1 MIRFTV
7 EGEPVAKARPRVVKG
22 RAYTPQRTVDAEEA
36 VGWAFR
42 EEMPGTLAPLTGWV
56 GMRCTFYTMSNHPR
70 SDVDNLLKLVSDAL
84 EGLAY
89 VNDKQVE
96 DVHAKRVRGDAA
108 PRTVIEI
115 WPIVE
120 PAGGK

>member
-7 EGEPVAKARPRVVKG
+7 DGEPVAKARPRVVKG
-22 RAYTPQRTVDAEEA
+22 RTYTPQRTLDAEEA
-36 VGWAFR
+36 IGYRFR
-42 EEMPGTLAPLTGWV
+42 EELPGHEPLTGWV
-56 GMRCTFYTMSNHPR
+56 GMRCTFYTKSQRPR
-70 SDVDNLLKLVSDAL
+70 SDVDNLIKLVSDAL
-84 EGLAY
+84 EGIAY

-96 DVHAKRVRGDAA
+96 DVRGRRVRGAKD